1 MTIIGKSSVK
11 SNVSNPAND
20 GLPSVYERAQ
30 ASAGSSTEPV
40 LVAVKRAL
48 ETNDIRGE
56 TVIDLGAGQGQLW
69 PHLCARFNKYIGVDV
84 FKFASFPE
92 SLEFV
97 AGNLD
102 EGLPNIP
109 DESADLVAAVETIEH
124 LENPRF
130 LFREMVRLTKPQKW
144 LIVTTPNQTSA
155 LSKLTLLVKNQF
167 NAFQEVPGQYPA
179 HLTALLPVDLARM
192 AKENGLVDIRISY
205 SHAGRIPGT
214 ARHYPTALSRFAPRS
229 FSDNVVLAARKP

>member
-1 MTIIGKSSVK
+1 
-11 SNVSNPAND
+11 
-20 GLPSVYERAQ
+20 VYERAQ

-40 LVAVKRAL
+40 LLAVEQAL
-48 ETNDIRGE
+48 ETNDISGD

-69 PHLCARFNKYIGVDV
+69 PHVQTRFKKYIGVDV
-84 FKFASFPE
+84 FKFDNFPD
-92 SLEFV
+92 SLQFV
-97 AGNLD
+97 AANLD
-102 EGLPNIP
+102 EGLPDIAG
-109 DESADLVAAVETIEH
+109 DSADLVVAVETIEH

-155 LSKLTLLVKNQF
+155 LSKLTLMVKNQF

-179 HLTALLPVDLARM
+179 HLTALLPVDLVRM

-205 SHAGRIPGT
+205 SRAGRIPGT
-214 ARHYPTALSRFAPRS
+214 ARHYPTSLSRLAPRS
-229 FSDNVVLAARKP
+229 FSDNVVITARKP